1 MVTLNVSIGNNSFS
15 GYGQPLMAL
24 QKPKKKT
31 AKDYRHG
38 DLRSALILAALDSI
52 DKTGEVEFSLRDLS
66 LKAGVTHAA
75 AYRHFSSKKD
85 ILFEIAKDGFSRLA
99 DQFSKVLEND
109 PENIIQLGITY
120 VLFAA
125 QNPQHFKVMFH
136 PDIKT
141 ENAGDPL
148 NSLGQQTF
156 GHLLSAVEANK
167 KSGRFNKEDSDMI
180 AMTAWA
186 GVHGLATLIVNEQL
200 NEKMNKSTIS
210 LSEHL
215 TKNLM
220 QGFLKR

>member
-1 MVTLNVSIGNNSFS
+1 MGLRKV
-15 GYGQPLMAL
+15 
-24 QKPKKKT
+24 KKKT

-66 LKAGVTHAA
+66 IKAGVTHAA

-85 ILFEIAKDGFSRLA
+85 ILFAIAKDGYSRLE
-99 DQFSKVLEND
+99 DQFSKVLEKD
-109 PENIIQLGITY
+109 PENIVQLGMTY

-125 QNPQHFKVMFH
+125 QNPHHFKVMFH

-141 ENAGDPL
+141 VNANDPT
-148 NSLGQQTF
+148 NSLGQQAF
-156 GHLLSAVEANK
+156 NHLLSAVEANK
-167 KSGRFNKEDSDMI
+167 RSGRFNKDDSHMI

-186 GVHGLATLIVNEQL
+186 GVHGLATLIVNENI
-200 NEKMNKSTIS
+200 NEKMGISPIS

>member
-1 MVTLNVSIGNNSFS
+1 M
-15 GYGQPLMAL
+15 GQRKL
-24 QKPKKKT
+24 KKKM
-31 AKDYRHG
+31 AKEYRHG

-85 ILFEIAKDGFSRLA
+85 ILFAIAKDGYSRLE
-99 DQFSKVLEND
+99 DQFSKVLEKD
-109 PENIIQLGITY
+109 PENIVQLGITY

-125 QNPQHFKVMFH
+125 QNPHHFKVMFH

-141 ENAGDPL
+141 VNTNDPT
-148 NSLGQQTF
+148 NSLGQKAF
-156 GHLLSAVEANK
+156 SHLLSAVEANK
-167 KSGRFNKEDSDMI
+167 ESGRFSKEDPHMI

-186 GVHGLATLIVNEQL
+186 GVHGLATLIVNEHI
-200 NEKMNKSTIS
+200 NEKMNVSPIS
-210 LSEHL
+210 LSENL